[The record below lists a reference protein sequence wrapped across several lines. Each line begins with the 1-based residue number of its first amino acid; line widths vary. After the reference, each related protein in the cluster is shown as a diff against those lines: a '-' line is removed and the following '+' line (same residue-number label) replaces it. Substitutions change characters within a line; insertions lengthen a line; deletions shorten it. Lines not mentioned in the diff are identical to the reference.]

1 MPTILRLI
9 SVLVLLA
16 NLSTGAAAAG
26 EESRWA
32 REAATRIRSH
42 LAWPKGMSPAKK
54 RRAVV
59 TFLVDRAGVISEAR
73 LVEKTGS
80 DMADRAALTAVNRA
94 SPLPAPPFPPDQP
107 RLAVTLPVSFAPDFV
122 PPRSICNGC

>member
-1 MPTILRLI
+1 MLPTLRLI
-9 SVLVLLA
+9 PVLVLLTSLA
-16 NLSTGAAAAG
+16 TGPAAAK
-26 EESRWA
+26 EELPWA

-42 LAWPKGMSPAKK
+42 LAWPKGLSPAKE

-94 SPLPAPPFPPDQP
+94 SPLPAPPLPPDKP

-122 PPRSICNGC
+122 PPRAICNGC